1 MHNYTLPNLI
11 CGLRILYAFFLEGQF
26 KRAILI
32 GRYNLQL
39 PAEQRSQWQG
49 IPYNQLTGAHAHQLK
64 IIFRIRKILETSF
77 RTGYGACQLPPS
89 PQNSADLNRQNLSFI
104 LRSTSSS
111 NKPRTYLSPPLS
123 THTHTHLSVDLLTIS
138 QRERANPECFEC
150 ARILHSFPIDTLK
163 CQRHLFPL
171 RIKAKAFMYINI
183 VRTSYI

>member
-1 MHNYTLPNLI
+1 MSMHNYTLPNLI
-11 CGLRILYAFFLEGQF
+11 CGLRILYAFFLERQF
-26 KRAILI
+26 KRAILT

-111 NKPRTYLSPPLS
+111 NKPRTFLSPPLS
-123 THTHTHLSVDLLTIS
+123 THTHTHIWVLIYSPSLKGKEPIQSALSVLEFSIAFLLTHS
-138 QRERANPECFEC
+138 NANVTYFLLES
-150 ARILHSFPIDTLK
+150 RL
-163 CQRHLFPL
+163 RPL
-171 RIKAKAFMYINI
+171 CI
-183 VRTSYI
+183 